1 MSPSFRAGR
10 RSAAATDASV
20 AEVWRPDVTSLAPCD
35 VAGRIDR
42 LRALAFTAE
51 PASVESSADS
61 SAESGVDS
69 TGAPV
74 EALLVTRLVNVRY
87 LTGFT
92 GSAAMLLVTPHG
104 ALFVSDGRYGEQ
116 AELQL
121 AAAGVTATI
130 EISNQHQ
137 QRIVTDDVAGAGVR
151 RLGLE
156 AGGVT
161 WAQQRSYATTWF
173 PECELVAT
181 EGLVEGL
188 RRRKDPGEIARI
200 EAACAIADDALAAC
214 LGRLNDGPT
223 ERELGLDLEVAMR
236 RRGASGTSFEPIIA
250 AGPNGARPHARVS
263 DRRIGPGELLI
274 LDFGCI
280 VDGYCSDMTRTVS
293 LGDPGPDA
301 SRLWQLVLDAQQA
314 GVAAVRPGIETSAL
328 DAACRDVIEDAG
340 WGERFTHGTG
350 HGVGLEIH
358 EAPRVGPRTRDT
370 LAVDDIVTVEPG
382 VYLPGVGGVRIE
394 DSVVVTDDGCRI
406 LTRTP
411 KVLCL

>member
-1 MSPSFRAGR
+1 MSPSTRG
-10 RSAAATDASV
+10 S
-20 AEVWRPDVTSLAPCD
+20 RPDGAAPVARTARLDGASLTPCD
-35 VAGRIDR
+35 VAGRLDR
-42 LRALAFTAE
+42 LRARAFTTEQATE
-51 PASVESSADS
+51 VGDPAA
-61 SAESGVDS
+61 AESPHAAL
-69 TGAPV
+69 GAI
-74 EALLVTRLVNVRY
+74 LVTRLVNVRY

-92 GSAAMLLVTPHG
+92 GSAAMVLVTPD
-104 ALFVSDGRYGEQ
+104 ATLFVSDGRYGEQ

-121 AAAGVTATI
+121 SAAGVTATI

-137 QRIVTDDVAGAGVR
+137 QTIVTDAVARAGVR

-156 AGGVT
+156 ADGVT

-188 RRRKDPGEIARI
+188 RRRKDAGEIARV
-200 EAACAIADDALAAC
+200 EAACAIADEALAGC
-214 LGRLNDGPT
+214 LTRLVDGPT
-223 ERELGLDLEVAMR
+223 ERELGLELEIAMR
-236 RRGASGTSFEPIIA
+236 QRGASGTSFEPIIA

-274 LDFGCI
+274 LDFGCM

-301 SRLWQLVLDAQQA
+301 SRLWHLVLEAQEA
-314 GVAAVRPGIETSAL
+314 GVAAVRAGTESVAV
-328 DAACRDVIEDAG
+328 DAACRDVIEAAG

-370 LAVDDIVTVEPG
+370 LATDDIVTVEPG